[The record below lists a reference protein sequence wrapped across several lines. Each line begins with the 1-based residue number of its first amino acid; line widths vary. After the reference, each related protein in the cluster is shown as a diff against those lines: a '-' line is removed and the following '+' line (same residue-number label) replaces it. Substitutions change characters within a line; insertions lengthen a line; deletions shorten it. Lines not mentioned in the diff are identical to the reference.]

1 MTTVVSV
8 AIRNSLIREGVRRI
22 LSDSGFDLMESVDDL
37 ANLAPR
43 EPGDRARNNQPI
55 EERSQTDSGH
65 VIVVDGSLLGSEGAT
80 VVAGILDRFPA
91 ARVVALVSSFE
102 FTEMASIYA
111 AGAYA
116 YFLDQVPYQSLVAMM
131 QMVAVGQ
138 KVAPPEI
145 IGLLDNLLL
154 ITEVPAQHRARNG
167 FDLSDREWDVL
178 GALER
183 GLPNKTIS
191 RDIGISESAV
201 KATVKSLLKKLSVS
215 NRTQA
220 AVLARE
226 LGSDGPAGVLCG
238 RRITA
243 VAAGKPAHDAEHAR
257 P

>member
-1 MTTVVSV
+1 MRTIMTTAVSV

-22 LSDSGFDLMESVDDL
+22 LSDSGFDLTESVDDL
-37 ANLAPR
+37 HKLAPPQ
-43 EPGDRARNNQPI
+43 EAGPAD
-55 EERSQTDSGH
+55 H
-65 VIVVDGSLLGSEGAT
+65 VIVVDRSLLGSDGAA
-80 VVAGILDRFPA
+80 VVGEILHRFPS

-102 FTEMASIYA
+102 FTEMAAIYA

-145 IGLLDNLLL
+145 IDLLDNLLL
-154 ITEVPAQHRARNG
+154 LTETPPLHRGAQG
-167 FDLSDREWDVL
+167 YDLSEREWDVL

-226 LGSDGPAGVLCG
+226 LADHQGPARVLCG
-238 RRITA
+238 
-243 VAAGKPAHDAEHAR
+243 VGFHDVRALDPR
-257 P
+257 S

>member
-1 MTTVVSV
+1 MTTGTSVVVSV

-22 LSDSGFDLMESVDDL
+22 LSDSGFDLAESVDAL
-37 ANLAPR
+37 ERLSPR
-43 EPGDRARNNQPI
+43 SETEAA
-55 EERSQTDSGH
+55 H
-65 VIVVDGSLLGSEGAT
+65 VIVVGGSLLGDEGAA
-80 VVAGILDRFPA
+80 VIADVLHHFPN
-91 ARVVALVSSFE
+91 ARVVALVSSFD
-102 FTEMASIYA
+102 FNEMAAIYA

-145 IGLLDNLLL
+145 IALLDNLLL
-154 ITEVPAQHRARNG
+154 ITEFPAQQRTAQG
-167 FDLSDREWDVL
+167 YDLSDREWDVL

-226 LGSDGPAGVLCG
+226 LANQG
-238 RRITA
+238 R
-243 VAAGKPAHDAEHAR
+243 AR
-257 P
+257 MISGRQIASALPGLPHHLNGESTRRDILQS

>member
-1 MTTVVSV
+1 MTTIVSV

-22 LSDSGFDLMESVDDL
+22 LSDSGFELAESVDTVDW
-37 ANLAPR
+37 LAPPADP
-43 EPGDRARNNQPI
+43 EAA
-55 EERSQTDSGH
+55 H
-65 VIVVDGSLLGSEGAT
+65 VIVVGGSLLGSDGAA
-80 VVAGILDRFPA
+80 VIAEILGRFPN
-91 ARVVALVSSFE
+91 ARVVALVSAFA
-102 FTEMASIYA
+102 FTEMTAIFA

-145 IGLLDNLLL
+145 IGLLENLLL
-154 ITEVPAQHRARNG
+154 ITDVPVQHRESQG
-167 FDLSDREWDVL
+167 YDLTEREWEVL

-201 KATVKSLLKKLSVS
+201 KASVKSLLKKLSVI

-226 LGSDGPAGVLCG
+226 LANQGQARMLCG
-238 RRITA
+238 RQITA
-243 VAAGKPAHDAEHAR
+243 ALLPRSGRVDGDLSHRTAKDRGFR
-257 P
+257 

>member
-22 LSDSGFDLMESVDDL
+22 LSDSGFTLDEPVDDL
-37 ANLAPR
+37 ESLSSPSAAEIGEHL
-43 EPGDRARNNQPI
+43 
-55 EERSQTDSGH
+55 
-65 VIVVDGSLLGSEGAT
+65 IVVDGSLLGRDGPA
-80 VVAGILDRFPA
+80 VIGDILYRFPD
-91 ARVVALVSSFE
+91 ARVIALVSTFE
-102 FTEMASIYA
+102 FTEMAAIYA

-116 YFLDQVPYQSLVAMM
+116 YFLDQIPYQSLVAMM

-145 IGLLDNLLL
+145 IDLLDNLLL
-154 ITEVPAQHRARNG
+154 LTEMPAQRHTTLAY
-167 FDLSDREWDVL
+167 DLGEREWEVL
-178 GALER
+178 GGLER

-201 KATVKSLLKKLSVS
+201 KATVKSLLKKLSVT

-226 LGSDGPAGVLCG
+226 LAVQGQARFACPRPSGEVPLPAIL
-238 RRITA
+238 
-243 VAAGKPAHDAEHAR
+243 R

>member
-22 LSDSGFDLMESVDDL
+22 LSDSGFTLDEPVDELESLSSPPAADT
-37 ANLAPR
+37 
-43 EPGDRARNNQPI
+43 G
-55 EERSQTDSGH
+55 GH
-65 VIVVDGSLLGSEGAT
+65 LIVVDGSLLGRDGPG
-80 VVAGILDRFPA
+80 VVGDILHRFPD
-91 ARVVALVSSFE
+91 ARVIALVSTFE
-102 FTEMASIYA
+102 FTEMAAIYA

-116 YFLDQVPYQSLVAMM
+116 YFLDQISYQSLVAMM

-145 IGLLDNLLL
+145 IDLLDNLLL
-154 ITEVPAQHRARNG
+154 LTEMPARRHATLAY
-167 FDLSDREWDVL
+167 DLGEREWEVL
-178 GALER
+178 GGLER

-201 KATVKSLLKKLSVS
+201 KATVKSLLKKLSVT

-226 LGSDGPAGVLCG
+226 L
-238 RRITA
+238 A
-243 VAAGKPAHDAEHAR
+243 VQGHAR
-257 P
+257 FAYPVHERKPPSPQFCAPERFETQ

>member
-22 LSDSGFDLMESVDDL
+22 LSDSGFTLDEPVDDL
-37 ANLAPR
+37 ESLSSLAVTGTC
-43 EPGDRARNNQPI
+43 E
-55 EERSQTDSGH
+55 H
-65 VIVVDGSLLGSEGAT
+65 LIVVDGSLLGRNGPA
-80 VVAGILDRFPA
+80 VVGDILHRFPD
-91 ARVVALVSSFE
+91 ARVIALVSAFD
-102 FTEMASIYA
+102 FTEMAAIYA

-145 IGLLDNLLL
+145 IDLLDNLLL
-154 ITEVPAQHRARNG
+154 LTEMPPQRHATLAY
-167 FDLSDREWDVL
+167 DLGEREWEVL

-201 KATVKSLLKKLSVS
+201 KATVKSLLKKLSVA

-226 LGSDGPAGVLCG
+226 L
-238 RRITA
+238 A
-243 VAAGKPAHDAEHAR
+243 VQGQAR
-257 P
+257 FTCPRPSGEAPLPTILHP

>member
-22 LSDSGFDLMESVDDL
+22 LSDSGFTLDEPVDDL
-37 ANLAPR
+37 ESLSSPAV
-43 EPGDRARNNQPI
+43 
-55 EERSQTDSGH
+55 TDTGEH
-65 VIVVDGSLLGSEGAT
+65 LIVVDGSLLGRNGPA
-80 VVAGILDRFPA
+80 VVEDILHRFPDA
-91 ARVVALVSSFE
+91 KVIALVSAFD
-102 FTEMASIYA
+102 FTEMAAIYA

-145 IGLLDNLLL
+145 IDLLDNLLL
-154 ITEVPAQHRARNG
+154 LTEMPAQRHATLAY
-167 FDLSDREWDVL
+167 DLGEREWEVL

-201 KATVKSLLKKLSVS
+201 KATVKSLLKKLSVA

-226 LGSDGPAGVLCG
+226 L
-238 RRITA
+238 A
-243 VAAGKPAHDAEHAR
+243 VQGQAR
-257 P
+257 FTCPRPSGEVALPTILHP

>member
-22 LSDSGFDLMESVDDL
+22 LSDSGFTLAEPVDDL
-37 ANLAPR
+37 ESLIPPAADMGEHL
-43 EPGDRARNNQPI
+43 I
-55 EERSQTDSGH
+55 
-65 VIVVDGSLLGSEGAT
+65 VIDGSLLGRDGPAI
-80 VVAGILDRFPA
+80 VADILHRFPE
-91 ARVVALVSSFE
+91 ARVIALVSSFE
-102 FTEMASIYA
+102 FTEMTAIYA

-116 YFLDQVPYQSLVAMM
+116 YFLDEVPYQSLVAMM

-154 ITEVPAQHRARNG
+154 LTEVPVQRRSPLAY
-167 FDLSDREWDVL
+167 DLGEREWEVL

-201 KATVKSLLKKLSVS
+201 KATVKSLLKKLSVT

-220 AVLARE
+220 AVMARE
-226 LGSDGPAGVLCG
+226 LAVQGQARPALAPPALSRPATEVGPALLRAPGAEGPLTTVL
-238 RRITA
+238 
-243 VAAGKPAHDAEHAR
+243 R

>member
-22 LSDSGFDLMESVDDL
+22 LSDSGFTLDEPVDELESLSSPPAADT
-37 ANLAPR
+37 
-43 EPGDRARNNQPI
+43 G
-55 EERSQTDSGH
+55 GH
-65 VIVVDGSLLGSEGAT
+65 LIVVDGSLLGRDGPG
-80 VVAGILDRFPA
+80 VVGDILHRFPD
-91 ARVVALVSSFE
+91 ARVIALVSTFE
-102 FTEMASIYA
+102 FTEMAAIYA

-116 YFLDQVPYQSLVAMM
+116 YFLDQISYQSLVAMM

-145 IGLLDNLLL
+145 IDLLDNLLL
-154 ITEVPAQHRARNG
+154 LTEMPARRQATLAY
-167 FDLSDREWDVL
+167 DLGEREWEVL
-178 GALER
+178 GGLER

-201 KATVKSLLKKLSVS
+201 KATVKSLLKKLSVT

-226 LGSDGPAGVLCG
+226 L
-238 RRITA
+238 A
-243 VAAGKPAHDAEHAR
+243 VQGHAR
-257 P
+257 FAYPVHERKPPSPQFCAPERFETQ